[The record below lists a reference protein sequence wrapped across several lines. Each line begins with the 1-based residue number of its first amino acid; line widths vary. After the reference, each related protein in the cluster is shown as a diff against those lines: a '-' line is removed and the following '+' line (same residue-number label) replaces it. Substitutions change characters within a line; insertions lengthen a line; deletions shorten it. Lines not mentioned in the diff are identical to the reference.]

1 MSHGFEEKETVRGFD
16 LDQYHRARRDGVQK
30 DDNVDSANHIENH
43 VTWTS
48 QGRSELVEHL

>member
-43 VTWTS
+43 VPWTG